1 MTSRDLSTIDLTKK
15 LFLLMERKRRYQF
28 LILLILMILTSMFEV
43 ISIGAVIPFLGV
55 LIEPSNIFELPAAQ
69 SFIQF
74 LEVDQPTQIILP
86 ISALFAG
93 AVLLSGSMRLIL
105 LWASVRFSFI
115 LGTDLSV
122 KIFTQV
128 INQPYIEHTKQNS
141 SDIISSISIKIAQ
154 VVNQLNSQNVNPCLA
169 TILVGNNQAS
179 ETYVRNKHNAC
190 EEVGIITQDH
200 KLSADITQEKL
211 IELIEK
217 LNSDE
222 NVHGILLQL
231 PLPTHLNEFDI
242 ITRIVPE
249 KDVDGLTPHNV
260 GLLSIG
266 KAMLKACTPSGIIE
280 MLGFYNIILEGKEV
294 IVINRSNLVG
304 KPLYHLLLQKNA
316 TVTTCHSKTKNLKE
330 ICQGADIII
339 TGVGDRDKF
348 ILTSD
353 MIKTNSEVIDVATTH
368 HNGKLKGDT
377 DFDDIISKASYAS
390 PVPGGVGPMT
400 VAMLLKNTVTAA
412 ALSKGIE
419 LKS

>member
-1 MTSRDLSTIDLTKK
+1 M
-15 LFLLMERKRRYQF
+15 
-28 LILLILMILTSMFEV
+28 
-43 ISIGAVIPFLGV
+43 
-55 LIEPSNIFELPAAQ
+55 
-69 SFIQF
+69 
-74 LEVDQPTQIILP
+74 
-86 ISALFAG
+86 AG
-93 AVLLSGSMRLIL
+93 
-105 LWASVRFSFI
+105 
-115 LGTDLSV
+115 V
-122 KIFTQV
+122 KIDG
-128 INQPYIEHTKQNS
+128 IEVAKNMKQ
-141 SDIISSISIKIAQ
+141 KIAQ
-154 VVNQLNSQNVNPCLA
+154 VVNQLNSQNVYPCLA

-231 PLPTHLNEFDI
+231 PLPSHLNEFNI

-353 MIKTNSEVIDVATTH
+353 MIKTDSVVIDFATTH